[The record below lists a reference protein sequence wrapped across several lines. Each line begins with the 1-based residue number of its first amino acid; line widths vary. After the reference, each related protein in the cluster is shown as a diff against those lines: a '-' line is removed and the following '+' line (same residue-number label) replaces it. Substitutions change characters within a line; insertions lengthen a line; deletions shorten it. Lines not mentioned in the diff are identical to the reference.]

1 MSPDASRLATVA
13 PLREDLKLV
22 ADMVAPGSRLLD
34 VGCGNGELLF
44 YLLHAKGVDGRG
56 MELSQGGVNSCVRNG
71 LSVIQGDADHDL
83 HDYPSHAFDYIVLS
97 QTLQATR
104 NPREVLHHLVRIGR
118 HAIVSIPNFGHWRM
132 RARLLLQGRMPRTS
146 ALPHHWY
153 DTPNIHLCTILDFIE
168 LCDEENIAVERSVT
182 LDDLGRPYRL
192 NPRGRI
198 ANLAAA
204 QGLFLL
210 RGRG

>member
-22 ADMVAPGSRLLD
+22 ADMVKPGSRLLD

-44 YLLHAKGVDGRG
+44 YLLHAKSVDGRG

-132 RARLLLQGRMPRTS
+132 RAHLLLQGRMPRTA